1 MDEGILVSVSK
12 KHYEKLRS
20 LYDLGNRREKMTP
33 EHQLLGSPDET
44 KELASE
50 EAKKFRSALGTLLYV
65 AQDRWDL
72 QRSVK
77 CLASYMAKPTEMAV
91 KCLQQTLLYVK
102 GTESLCFL
110 LRYSGRKGT
119 MMEVLCRLP
128 QGEELEARDREEEEE
143 RRKHVLEV
151 FADADWASGKE
162 ARYSTSA
169 CIICADGVPIMSYSR
184 TQKSTALSSCESE
197 VLATSGAAS
206 EGSLLKKFLAFL
218 TREEVD
224 MEVRS
229 DSSSGRQWCLRS
241 GVGGLKHIDLRVL
254 WLQRGVKR
262 RMFKVKP
269 IPTKLN
275 IADLNTKK
283 MSVQRRKFL
292 LFLLGAMT
300 KARGKEVPVGAEE
313 MADRLSSVALKQQI
327 KRLKQVGRTT
337 KNSRLLFTTCLV
349 HMVMG
354 SRGQPRE
361 FVRETYVYVE
371 AASVWMFVITLLVLM
386 VLYLQ
391 FVSLYS
397 WRRKA
402 APNTVQEPEQE
413 PDGVQ
418 SPSEYG
424 TPEVEEEQVEDEAQ
438 GEHEVQVEEEQVQE
452 EEQAQAEKQEP
463 RRGNDNQVFNN
474 EPERDPDPGPVPQDV
489 QDRLNEWLHQ
499 NVRIPAQ
506 QQRQEQPP
514 GPQVQ
519 QPQGVRVRVR
529 LEYAVISGRRYHRQG
544 CGSLMA
550 ARRIAEYTMEVHRRL
565 NYRPCLV
572 CDPATTR
579 FPYSAREKYTK
590 GSVQQNPS

>member
-1 MDEGILVSVSK
+1 MLRHKVRPVAVSVHVDDELIAGRKGQSKWLVSELKKVFKLTIEGPFPSERGSREQLHYLKRTYEFVDEGILVSVSK

-20 LYDLGNRREKMTP
+20 LYDLGNRKEKMTP
-33 EHQLLGSPDET
+33 EHQLLGGRDET
-44 KELASE
+44 KELVPE

-72 QRSVK
+72 QHSVK

-91 KCLQQTLLYVK
+91 KCLRQTLLYVR

-110 LRYSGRKGT
+110 LRYSGKRAT
-119 MMEVLCRLP
+119 MMDVLYRLP
-128 QGEELEARDREEEEE
+128 QGEELEAKDKEEEEK
-143 RRKHVLEV
+143 RKHVLEV

-169 CIICADGVPIMSYSR
+169 SIICADGVPVMSYSR

-206 EGSLLKKFLAFL
+206 EGMLLRKLLAFL

-254 WLQRGVKR
+254 WLQRGVKKK
-262 RMFKVKP
+262 MFKVKP

-300 KARGKEVPVGAEE
+300 KERGREVPVGAEE
-313 MADRLSSVALKQQI
+313 MADHLSSAALNQQI

-349 HMVMG
+349 QMVMG
-354 SRGQPRE
+354 SRGQPQE
-361 FVRETYVYVE
+361 FSRETYVYVE
-371 AASVWMFVITLLVLM
+371 AASMWMFVVTLLILM

-391 FVSLYS
+391 FVSIYD
-397 WRRKA
+397 WRKK
-402 APNTVQEPEQE
+402 PSTNVVQEPEQE

-424 TPEVEEEQVEDEAQ
+424 TPTMEDNEDEEEGQ
-438 GEHEVQVEEEQVQE
+438 GEHEAQEE
-452 EEQAQAEKQEP
+452 EEQAQEEEEQARGEDQGEHEAQAEEDEQLP
-463 RRGNDNQVFNN
+463 RRGQ
-474 EPERDPDPGPVPQDV
+474 
-489 QDRLNEWLHQ
+489 
-499 NVRIPAQ
+499 
-506 QQRQEQPP
+506 
-514 GPQVQ
+514 
-519 QPQGVRVRVR
+519 
-529 LEYAVISGRRYHRQG
+529 
-544 CGSLMA
+544 
-550 ARRIAEYTMEVHRRL
+550 
-565 NYRPCLV
+565 
-572 CDPATTR
+572 
-579 FPYSAREKYTK
+579 
-590 GSVQQNPS
+590 